1 MDKIYSTSM
10 WNYDKDFRFQTN
22 CKEIYQRLKRRD
34 RFWLVGWAINAD
46 LWIFQAMFPTTQK
59 ALYVLNNLTDET
71 AILRADCWVI
81 EHCDTLG
88 RKQKK
93 TSSTSLLTPDF
104 YHIEHEKSLPE
115 TTNEES

>member
-1 MDKIYSTSM
+1 
-10 WNYDKDFRFQTN
+10 
-22 CKEIYQRLKRRD
+22 
-34 RFWLVGWAINAD
+34 
-46 LWIFQAMFPTTQK
+46 MFPTTQK

-71 AILRADCWVI
+71 ADLREDCWVI
-81 EHCDTLG
+81 EHCDSLG